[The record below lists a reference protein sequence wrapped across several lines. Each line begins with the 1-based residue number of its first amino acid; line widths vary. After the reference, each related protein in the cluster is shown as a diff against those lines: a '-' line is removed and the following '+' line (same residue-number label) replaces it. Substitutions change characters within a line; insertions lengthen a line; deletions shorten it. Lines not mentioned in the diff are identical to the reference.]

1 MNIQNFSSSVN
12 QVEASIAKLQEI
24 AHEDIQ
30 KYATELSTQFK
41 EFKEGGEDLLR
52 EGNILKIGVVGQVK
66 AGKSSFLNSLLF
78 DGESVLP
85 KASTPMTAGLTVLE
99 YGEANSFEV
108 EYYDAK
114 EWNEFEVLNKQ
125 YQSID
130 REVRSNK
137 DFADAPESFVRKE
150 VQKRTSDTQQSAH
163 ELIERCGG
171 NARRKIGSGKESVP
185 FSGVKGL
192 QETLNQYVG
201 AEGEF
206 TSVVKSLYIHL
217 HDERLKDIRIVD
229 TPGVNDPIVSRENRT
244 HQFLHSCHGVFF
256 LSSASRFF
264 DSKDMSFMNTRI
276 GNKGVGTVVLL
287 ASKYDSV
294 LQDLGL
300 QLRGSQHDG
309 DLEYA
314 DNLAQTNLKKRF
326 ETTRSQLENP
336 SIQIQFNTTS
346 GISFAIAT
354 KPQSEWDD
362 VEANVVK
369 QMKSFY
375 PDAFSSV
382 EEANDTFLMLAN
394 MEEMKEKYLEG
405 TFIKDKETIIQHK
418 MIEYF
423 AESTKQIKETLE
435 QAHERISHR
444 LEELDSIELED
455 LHRQLKTQD
464 QLFSSLKEEF
474 KTMIGAFQNGLKG
487 KVVEL
492 GQRIPRPSLTSVP
505 TMQSSIS
512 VTYEGDWWGTNT
524 DDFPVTLLDPQE
536 LKERVCQQ
544 LEQYVSAWQEQWS
557 NHFSNCKTKLF
568 QDFCERITQFSM
580 QTNDL
585 KFSDSYYRNVME
597 QVLSDIDF
605 FKTLPLRDELDDT
618 NNRVSNYCDSQE
630 LCLSS
635 LSVDCKKSGVQ
646 AILNEKARA
655 IQNKAKVRI
664 QQELTD
670 FIKSVSP
677 KADSNA
683 KSTMQK
689 MEELKK
695 TIAERL
701 KGAGAEYIQK
711 LEADIQSKQETK
723 AKFETAKTLLAEI
736 TNKIN

>member
-1 MNIQNFSSSVN
+1 MLYKVNIY
-12 QVEASIAKLQEI
+12 LT
-24 AHEDIQ
+24 IQ
-30 KYATELSTQFK
+30 KYICIWWFTIALSY
-41 EFKEGGEDLLR
+41 
-52 EGNILKIGVVGQVK
+52 
-66 AGKSSFLNSLLF
+66 S
-78 DGESVLP
+78 
-85 KASTPMTAGLTVLE
+85 
-99 YGEANSFEV
+99 Y
-108 EYYDAK
+108 
-114 EWNEFEVLNKQ
+114 
-125 YQSID
+125 
-130 REVRSNK
+130 
-137 DFADAPESFVRKE
+137 
-150 VQKRTSDTQQSAH
+150 
-163 ELIERCGG
+163 
-171 NARRKIGSGKESVP
+171 
-185 FSGVKGL
+185 
-192 QETLNQYVG
+192 
-201 AEGEF
+201 
-206 TSVVKSLYIHL
+206 
-217 HDERLKDIRIVD
+217 
-229 TPGVNDPIVSRENRT
+229 
-244 HQFLHSCHGVFF
+244 
-256 LSSASRFF
+256 
-264 DSKDMSFMNTRI
+264 
-276 GNKGVGTVVLL
+276 
-287 ASKYDSV
+287 
-294 LQDLGL
+294 
-300 QLRGSQHDG
+300 
-309 DLEYA
+309 
-314 DNLAQTNLKKRF
+314 KRF

-346 GISFAIAT
+346 GISFSIAT
-354 KPQSEWDD
+354 KPQSAWDE

-418 MIEYF
+418 MTEYF
-423 AESTKQIKETLE
+423 AESTKQVEETLE
-435 QAHERISHR
+435 QANERISHR

-464 QLFSSLKEEF
+464 QLFGSLKEEF

-512 VTYEGDWWGTNT
+512 VTYDRFIGTKT
-524 DDFPVTLLDPQE
+524 ADFPITVLNTQE

-618 NNRVSNYCDSQE
+618 INRVSNYCDSQE

-646 AILNEKARA
+646 AILNEKSRA
-655 IQNKAKVRI
+655 IQNKAKVRV

-670 FIKSVSP
+670 FIKSVTP

-683 KSTMQK
+683 KASMQK
-689 MEELKK
+689 MEELKQ

-711 LEADIQSKQETK
+711 LEADIQTKQETK
-723 AKFETAKTLLAEI
+723 AKFESAKALLNEI
-736 TNKIN
+736 TNKIK

>member
-1 MNIQNFSSSVN
+1 MNIQNFSSSVK
-12 QVEASIAKLQEI
+12 QVEASVAKLQEI
-24 AHEDIQ
+24 THEDIQ

-99 YGEANSFEV
+99 YGETNTFEV

-125 YQSID
+125 YQSIEQ
-130 REVRSNK
+130 EVRSNK
-137 DFADAPESFVRKE
+137 DFAGAPESFVRKE

-171 NARRKIGSGKESVP
+171 HARRMIGSGKDSVP
-185 FSGVKGL
+185 FKGVKGL

-300 QLRGSQHDG
+300 QLRGSQHEG

-326 ETTRSQLENP
+326 ETTRCQLENP

-346 GISFAIAT
+346 GISFSIAT
-354 KPQSEWDD
+354 KPQSAWDE

-418 MIEYF
+418 MTEYF
-423 AESTKQIKETLE
+423 AESTKQVEETLE

-512 VTYEGDWWGTNT
+512 VTYDRFIGTKT
-524 DDFPVTLLDPQE
+524 ADFPITVLNTQE

-618 NNRVSNYCDSQE
+618 INRVSNYCDSQE

-646 AILNEKARA
+646 AILNEKSRA
-655 IQNKAKVRI
+655 IQNKAKVRV

-670 FIKSVSP
+670 FIKSVTP

-683 KSTMQK
+683 KASMQK
-689 MEELKK
+689 MEELKQ

-711 LEADIQSKQETK
+711 LEADIQTKQETK
-723 AKFETAKTLLAEI
+723 AKFESAKALLNEI
-736 TNKIN
+736 TNKIK